1 MTGSIRSQN
10 TCSPGPARLPP
21 QKSTRTNPQL
31 YFGGVDDSQAVQH
44 LCATAPTANIDA
56 GARRDAPRPVT
67 HAFEPPRRAT
77 PRPMRGTSS
86 TTSLEDGGSTL
97 VFAHAQCAQ
106 YCIEKDMPHSNR
118 TASRGTSP
126 PLRRG
131 LKASP
136 IPKGVRD
143 VRLPSYVPG
152 EFKFND
158 EGAVLY
164 RPRGIFGA
172 SDAAASDAAA
182 LVDDNDGAV
191 LDGDPPMLLDRD
203 DAAADAAVPPYRK
216 CGSHRA
222 DELTAGP
229 KGLCSDKCEM
239 IPSQSTTHSLVDE
252 PLRHFRTS

>member
-1 MTGSIRSQN
+1 MSKLGALS
-10 TCSPGPARLPP
+10 
-21 QKSTRTNPQL
+21 
-31 YFGGVDDSQAVQH
+31 
-44 LCATAPTANIDA
+44 TAPN
-56 GARRDAPRPVT
+56 
-67 HAFEPPRRAT
+67 
-77 PRPMRGTSS
+77 
-86 TTSLEDGGSTL
+86 TT
-97 VFAHAQCAQ
+97 C
-106 YCIEKDMPHSNR
+106 R
-118 TASRGTSP
+118 TATELQAAGVHRPGVAVSINRQTKKAFGTYGCH
-126 PLRRG
+126 RTC
-131 LKASP
+131 
-136 IPKGVRD
+136 
-143 VRLPSYVPG
+143 PS

-158 EGAVLY
+158 EGAVLH

-252 PLRHFRTS
+252 PLRYFRTS